1 MQKTRIIKED
11 GRYLIFYAFEEEPT
25 AQQSAVG
32 GEQQSESND
41 KQSVSQND

>member
-25 AQQSAVG
+25 AQQSAVDG
-32 GEQQSESND
+32 DQQSESNE
-41 KQSVSQND
+41 KQSASDKD